1 LSRPNFKNIKTS
13 TELKKWYWLKEELV
27 GFAKA
32 IRINYSGS
40 KFEILDRLA
49 NAIDG
54 KKIPASKK
62 IKPSSTFNWANATLT
77 PKTII
82 TDSYTNGPNTRKFF
96 IAHCG
101 KKFSF
106 NIPFMAWMKANSGKT
121 LAHAI
126 VEWKRIERLK
136 RDTNFKSSI
145 PAGNQYNK
153 YLRDFFA
160 DNPTLKIE
168 QARQCWKLKRA
179 LPLGKHV
186 YEKSDLKLK

>member
-1 LSRPNFKNIKTS
+1 MTRPNFEDIKTGAA
-13 TELKKWYWLKEELV
+13 LKKWYWLKEELV
-27 GFAKA
+27 EFAKA
-32 IRINYSGS
+32 IHISYSGS
-40 KFEILDRLA
+40 KFKILERLA

-54 KKIPASKK
+54 KKISKSKK

-106 NIPFMAWMKANSGKT
+106 NIAFMAWMKSNRGKT
-121 LAHAI
+121 LAHAV
-126 VEWKRIERLK
+126 VEWKRIEKLK
-136 RDTNFKSSI
+136 SYKDFKSFI

-168 QARQCWKLKRA
+168 QARHCWKLKRS
-179 LPLGKHV
+179 LPLGKHI
-186 YEKSDLKLK
+186 YEKSDLQLK